1 MDNKLI
7 NEWNATH
14 KQYLLVASVF
24 PYFKDGITKE
34 IWTLFVYKNKEKIW
48 ECKEDSF
55 TEAYKKLM
63 EWTESLPEKYT
74 SDLTEGDYVIL
85 NVSGKEYECYYQ
97 GELEDAI
104 YVKLFGTNESVQIRK
119 DTNNIKI
126 SKGDFVSIL
135 YITTKNE

>member
-34 IWTLFVYKNKEKIW
+34 IWTLFVYKNKEKVW

-63 EWTESLPEKYT
+63 EWTESLTEEYT
-74 SDLTEGDYVIL
+74 GGLIEGELIVLDV
-85 NVSGKEYECYYQ
+85 NGKEYKCYYLS
-97 GELEDAI
+97 ELEDAI
-104 YVKLFGTNESVQIRK
+104 YVRLCDTNEVVQVKK
-119 DTNNIKI
+119 DINNVRI
-126 SKGDFVSIL
+126 SKGTLVSTL
-135 YITTKNE
+135 YATPKK

>member
-34 IWTLFVYKNKEKIW
+34 IWTLFVYKNKEKVW

-63 EWTESLPEKYT
+63 EWTESLTEEYT
-74 SDLTEGDYVIL
+74 GGLIE
-85 NVSGKEYECYYQ
+85 
-97 GELEDAI
+97 GELIVLDVM
-104 YVKLFGTNESVQIRK
+104 VK
-119 DTNNIKI
+119 NINI
-126 SKGDFVSIL
+126 I
-135 YITTKNE
+135 I